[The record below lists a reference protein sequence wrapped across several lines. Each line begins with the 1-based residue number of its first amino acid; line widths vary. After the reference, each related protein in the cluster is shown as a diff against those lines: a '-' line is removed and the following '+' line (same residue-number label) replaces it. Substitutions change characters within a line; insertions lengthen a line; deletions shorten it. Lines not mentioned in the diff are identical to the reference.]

1 MKQSTVIFIFIFMSI
16 LMGCERKTI
25 SARLSDVDSLIMA
38 EHYDSAFQMMAS
50 IDIKETE
57 GPDDLAYYQFLKYQT
72 SYLTYQTCL
81 PDSLLDLA
89 LSYYSNG
96 EDKIKLAK
104 CCYYKGAQ
112 LYERK
117 QYKDAVAYYK
127 RAEILAGSAA
137 QTDFEYKIAEALS
150 FLNRDCGNLD
160 LSLDYA
166 RKSLKLAERS
176 GKREWM
182 AYANYLLGIAFYDM
196 GMNDSDMYYFDKTIP
211 YINDVR
217 KKDLPYFLSNL
228 SIAYLES
235 KPQKAKE
242 LLLESLSHKELV
254 GAMDRLAGIYY
265 EEGNFEEAYR
275 LWNKAL
281 AINSSTPKD
290 NIIHNLLEYDV
301 ERGKVDEVCQRVNDI
316 FAIKDSIINNLK
328 NDTIKDLQTRFD
340 HEVAMNASNKQL
352 IRWQWISGATGF
364 VCLFLAIIWMHRR
377 HKMRN
382 LLQTRQIEISNLVSL
397 LNSKENDVLKSESQ
411 IAKLQE
417 EQQNKAEQ
425 LSELTTD
432 IQELKEQKE
441 VAESDCLELR
451 HKIENWAGVEA
462 EKIRVGAMLI
472 EKVNQNVPVRHWPN
486 EDLESCIDYY
496 CAVHR
501 EFSSR
506 MSRSYRNLTLKD
518 KMYLILDNMGKD
530 KKDISIILGIDE
542 RSVRSNKFRISK
554 KAI

>member
-1 MKQSTVIFIFIFMSI
+1 MKKISLCPVLLVF
-16 LMGCERKTI
+16 LYMGC
-25 SARLSDVDSLIMA
+25 AYLNGNQRLAEIDSLIVA
-38 EHYDSAFQMMAS
+38 EDYDSAYHLLHSMDSNTFAS
-50 IDIKETE
+50 GEDKIHY
-57 GPDDLAYYQFLKYQT
+57 DLLYVKVG
-72 SYLTYQTCL
+72 CL
-81 PDSLLDLA
+81 AGHPLSSDSLLDA
-89 LSYYSNG
+89 VIHYYRENKNNDRLSDAYYYKAVYEYQRTQYKEAIVSLKTA
-96 EDKIKLAK
+96 EDLAK
-104 CCYYKGAQ
+104 K
-112 LYERK
+112 
-117 QYKDAVAYYK
+117 
-127 RAEILAGSAA
+127 
-137 QTDFEYKIAEALS
+137 TDNLRQQCKISEMLS
-150 FLNRDCGNLD
+150 FINGMYENTDLQLQYAKQSLD
-160 LSLDYA
+160 LSKRIGNKRWIADAYYRVALAYSQQNNEDSA
-166 RKSLKLAERS
+166 R
-176 GKREWM
+176 
-182 AYANYLLGIAFYDM
+182 FYT
-196 GMNDSDMYYFDKTIP
+196 NATTP
-211 YINDVR
+211 YIKYVR
-217 KKDLPYFLSNL
+217 EIDLPYFLANL
-228 SIAYLES
+228 GCIYKES
-235 KPQKAKE
+235 DPQLARKYYEEA
-242 LLLESLSHKELV
+242 LSHKELSKILSH
-254 GAMDRLAGIYY
+254 LADVYY
-265 EEGNFEEAYR
+265 CEGNTEEAYR
-275 LWNKAL
+275 LWKRAL
-281 AINSSTPKD
+281 ATDDPMPKD

-364 VCLFLAIIWMHRR
+364 VCLLLAIIWMHRR

-382 LLQTRQIEISNLVSL
+382 LLQTRQIEISSLVSL

-417 EQQNKAEQ
+417 EQHNKAEQ
-425 LSELTTD
+425 LSELTTE